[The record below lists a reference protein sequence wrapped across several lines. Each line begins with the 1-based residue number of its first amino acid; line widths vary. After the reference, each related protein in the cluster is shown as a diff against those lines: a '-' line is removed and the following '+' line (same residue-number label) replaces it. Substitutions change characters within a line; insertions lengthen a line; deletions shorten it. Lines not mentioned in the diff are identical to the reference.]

1 MTATEIEILSK
12 NQQYNDYIMTSLR
25 TIWGVDLKFIKV
37 NFEKSTYNYLLK
49 QIEKWAISEDIYQEE
64 NKIFLSTKGKYISDS
79 ICSDLFIVE

>member
-1 MTATEIEILSK
+1 
-12 NQQYNDYIMTSLR
+12 MTSLR

-49 QIEKWAISEDIYQEE
+49 QIEKWVISEDIYQEE
-64 NKIFLSTKGKYISDS
+64 NKIYLSTKGKYISDS

>member
-1 MTATEIEILSK
+1 
-12 NQQYNDYIMTSLR
+12 MTSLR

-49 QIEKWAISEDIYQEE
+49 QIEKWVISEDIYQEK
-64 NKIFLSTKGKYISDS
+64 NKIYLSTKGKYISDS